1 MMTRTANVRRKRR
14 EKMEFRD
21 TEKKVLMGI
30 VDQLDEIGEER
41 IQRKTLVL

>member
-1 MMTRTANVRRKRR
+1 MMTRTTNIRGKRR

-21 TEKKVLMGI
+21 TEKQVLMGI
-30 VDQLDEIGEER
+30 VDQFDEIGEER